1 MDIVPQQINALDA
14 SKFLPCSP
22 RISSLEKIYGEQGR
36 NKSGTRR
43 KFIANKEE
51 IFAEQRAIF
60 EMGGSKKNRV
70 I

>member
-1 MDIVPQQINALDA
+1 MNALDV
-14 SKFLPCSP
+14 SEILPCSAK
-22 RISSLEKIYGEQGR
+22 ISSLEKIYGEQGR

-51 IFAEQRAIF
+51 IFAKQGAFF
-60 EMGGSKKNRV
+60 EIGGSTENRV

>member
-1 MDIVPQQINALDA
+1 MNALDV
-14 SKFLPCSP
+14 SKFLPCSAK
-22 RISSLEKIYGEQGR
+22 ISSLEKIYGEQGR

-51 IFAEQRAIF
+51 IFAEKGAFF
-60 EMGGSKKNRV
+60 EIGGSKKNRV

>member
-1 MDIVPQQINALDA
+1 MNALDV
-14 SKFLPCSP
+14 SKFLPCSAK
-22 RISSLEKIYGEQGR
+22 ISSLEKIYGEQGR

-51 IFAEQRAIF
+51 IFGKQGAFF
-60 EMGGSKKNRV
+60 EIGGSKKNRV